1 MKVRY
6 KGKTEDLV
14 LTHDKIYNVLNVE
27 KGWYRLVD
35 DSGEDYLYS
44 PENFDS
50 IIEQY
55 NVVLLK
61 DGRACTIVEVLE
73 EGVAYLADVE
83 LPGPDWETI
92 EIRQEDIQ
100 TTK

>member
-1 MKVRY
+1 MK
-6 KGKTEDLV
+6 L
-14 LTHDKIYNVLNVE
+14 
-27 KGWYRLVD
+27 
-35 DSGEDYLYS
+35 
-44 PENFDS
+44 
-50 IIEQY
+50 EQY
-55 NVVLLK
+55 DIVLLK

-100 TTK
+100 ATK